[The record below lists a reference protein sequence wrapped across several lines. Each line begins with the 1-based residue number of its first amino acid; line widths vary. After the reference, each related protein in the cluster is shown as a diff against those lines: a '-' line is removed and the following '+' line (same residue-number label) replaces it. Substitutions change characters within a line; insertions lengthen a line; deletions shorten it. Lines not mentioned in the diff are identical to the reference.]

1 MYIYK
6 LHSSRHEEEAN
17 SEKGRR
23 RRRRRVGEKVKKRI
37 TKDSLRT

>member
-23 RRRRRVGEKVKKRI
+23 RRRRVGEKVKKRI

>member
-23 RRRRRVGEKVKKRI
+23 RRRVGEKVKKRI